1 MTGEQVRLLVLGA
14 PRSGTTLVT
23 AMLACHPE
31 IAMLN
36 EDLNGSIRLL
46 LSKRVV
52 GNKLCLPNQ
61 IGLRP
66 PGRWLG
72 AARRFYFRHQTVR
85 KLARRLGL
93 GWWNPMS
100 RVPLDGYLRMPGS
113 RVLGILRHPGA
124 VIPSIMRRGGQPG
137 WVARQRWN
145 QAVEILAN
153 LRQTIPDRFILL
165 SFEELLE
172 NPPVVLD
179 QVLERLGCGYDPRVL
194 FGFAHTRNYQNTGL
208 DRAKIVPEWSDRQ
221 CDGLRNWSLYQDLR
235 RQAIGGQRDS

>member
-36 EDLNGSIRLL
+36 EDLNGSIRVLL
-46 LSKRVV
+46 AKRVV
-52 GNKLCLPNQ
+52 GNKLCVPNQ
-61 IGLRP
+61 IGLEP
-66 PGRWLG
+66 PGHWE
-72 AARRFYFRHQTVR
+72 AMARRFYFRHQAVR

-100 RVPLDGYLRMPGS
+100 RVPLQGYLRMPGS

-137 WVARQRWN
+137 WVARRRWN
-145 QAVEILAN
+145 QAVEILAS

-179 QVLERLGCGYDPRVL
+179 RLLERLDCAYDPRVL
-194 FGFAHTRNYQNTGL
+194 FGFAHTRNYQNTSL
-208 DRAKIVPEWSDRQ
+208 DRSKIVPEWSDDQ
-221 CDGLRNWSLYQDLR
+221 CGGLRNWPLY
-235 RQAIGGQRDS
+235 